1 MGARVAKTAGEVILD
16 PLKGWERVE
25 LRSDWPWPLLAL
37 ASATVM
43 AWTTYYANVD
53 LAWLQDH
60 LLAGHSELQGREL
73 EFMRN
78 LLGRTLLTVMS
89 VASSLLVGGAFI
101 LLTAAWLKVV
111 ARTRRSDPYVTWV
124 GRAAWLTVPETVM
137 LLMMALRC
145 AIADTSNLPP
155 ELSNPLSIAQLTGLG
170 VGSRWLSLAGSVGV
184 QSLWTI
190 ALCAAGLRH
199 WLGMGWVRALSIA
212 LAPALLL
219 YGAWAVGIVLGA
231 TQ

>member
-1 MGARVAKTAGEVILD
+1 MSARVAKTTGEVILD

-89 VASSLLVGGAFI
+89 VASSLLVGGAFL

-111 ARTRRSDPYVTWV
+111 ARTRRPDPYVKWV

-219 YGAWAVGIVLGA
+219 YGAWAMGIALGA

>member
-1 MGARVAKTAGEVILD
+1 MSARVAKTAGEVILD

-37 ASATVM
+37 AFATAM

-89 VASSLLVGGAFI
+89 IASSLLVGGAFL

-111 ARTRRSDPYVTWV
+111 ARTRRSDPYVKWV

-155 ELSNPLSIAQLTGLG
+155 ELSNPLSIAQLTGIG
-170 VGSRWLSLAGSVGV
+170 VGSRWLSLAGSVGM

-219 YGAWAVGIVLGA
+219 YGAWAMGIALGA

>member
-1 MGARVAKTAGEVILD
+1 MSSRIARTAGDVILD
-16 PLKGWERVE
+16 PLKGWGRVE
-25 LRSDWPWPLLAL
+25 VRSDWPWPLLAL
-37 ASATVM
+37 TLATVV

-60 LLAGHSELQGREL
+60 VLADHSELDGREL

-78 LLGRTLLTVMS
+78 LLGRGLLTVLS

-101 LLTAAWLKVV
+101 LVAAAYLKVV
-111 ARTRRSDPYVTWV
+111 ARTRRPDPYVRWV

-145 AIADTSNLPP
+145 AMADTSNLPP
-155 ELSNPLSIAQLTGLG
+155 ELSNPLSMAQLTGIG
-170 VGSRWLSLAGSVGV
+170 VGSRWFSLAGSVGV
-184 QSLWTI
+184 QSLWTV
-190 ALCAAGLRH
+190 ALCAAGLRY

-212 LAPALLL
+212 LAPALLA
-219 YGAWAVGIVLGA
+219 YGAWAVRVAAGA
-231 TQ
+231 MQ

>member
-1 MGARVAKTAGEVILD
+1 MSARVAKTTGEVILD

-89 VASSLLVGGAFI
+89 VASSLLVGGAFL

-111 ARTRRSDPYVTWV
+111 ARTRRSDPYVKWV

-155 ELSNPLSIAQLTGLG
+155 ELSNPLSIAQLTGIG

-219 YGAWAVGIVLGA
+219 YGAWAMGIALGA